1 MKKNSMNNAYFPINK
16 DLFLTPLASF
26 AVKTSGYWLW
36 LKMNSLA
43 VEKAQNNGN

>member
-1 MKKNSMNNAYFPINK
+1 MNNAYFQINK
-16 DLFLTPLASF
+16 DLLLTPLGYF

-43 VEKAQNNGN
+43 VEKAQNHGLSGN